1 MNLGDLHKNVDKV
14 IKKSQSELD
23 KIMNNVPDEYRG
35 QIAQLSKDIK
45 DSIEA
50 LRKGDNTK
58 INDLNRKYADYNN
71 K

>member
-14 IKKSQSELD
+14 IKKSQSELE

>member
-1 MNLGDLHKNVDKV
+1 MNLGDLHKSVDKV